1 MDLIRPGHRMG
12 RYTLVVLVL
21 LAASG
26 CGTAPRPRGPT
37 IVAQPQSAMYPMQ
50 PRGQASPR
58 LLGSP
63 AVEASCVPQAACAPQ
78 APRELSKAVLP
89 PYRIEPPDI
98 LLIDAVRAVPR
109 GPYTLRTLDALHI
122 QVRGS
127 LPDAP
132 IDGVYRI
139 EPGGTIRLGYHY
151 GSVPVSGLTVN
162 DAERAIARH
171 LRDYLREPIVSATL
185 ADISVK
191 QQIAGQHLV
200 APDGTVT
207 LGAYGNV
214 PVVGMTV
221 PEARQAIEQHLSRFL
236 DEPEISLQVYAY
248 NSKVYYVITQGAGL
262 GDGVYRFPVTG
273 NETVLDAISQINGL
287 QQVSSKKIWIA
298 RPTDDPGVVQVL
310 PVNWEQITAEG
321 MAATNY
327 QIFPGDRI
335 FVAEDRLVAL
345 DTAIAKLTA
354 PLERIMGFSL
364 LGVGTTTRFSGPVL
378 RGGGNQNST
387 F

>member
-1 MDLIRPGHRMG
+1 MLAG
-12 RYTLVVLVL
+12 L
-21 LAASG
+21 LAGGG
-26 CGTAPRPRGPT
+26 CETAPCRQGAT
-37 IVAQPQSAMYPMQ
+37 MVAQPQSAMIPAQ
-50 PRGQASPR
+50 PEGQMVMPR
-58 LLGSP
+58 LLGTP
-63 AVEASCVPQAACAPQ
+63 AVEDPGACAPH
-78 APRELSKAVLP
+78 APRELCKAVLP

-109 GPYTLRTLDALHI
+109 GPYCLRTLDALLV
-122 QVRGS
+122 QVRGT

-132 IDGVYRI
+132 INGVHRI
-139 EPGGTIRLGYHY
+139 EPGGAIRLGYHY
-151 GSVPVSGLTVN
+151 GSVSVAGLTVN
-162 DAERAIARH
+162 DAERAIEMH
-171 LRDYLREPIVSATL
+171 LRAHLRQPVVSATL

-207 LGAYGNV
+207 LGAYGTV
-214 PVVGMTV
+214 SVVGMTV
-221 PEARQAIEQHLSRFL
+221 PEARKAIEQHLAQYL
-236 DEPEISLQVYAY
+236 DEPEISLEVYAY

-287 QQVSSKKIWIA
+287 QQVSSKRIWIA
-298 RPTDDPGVVQVL
+298 RPTEDPCVMQVL
-310 PVNWEQITAEG
+310 PVNWEQITAQG
-321 MAATNY
+321 IAATNY
-327 QIFPGDRI
+327 QVFPGDRI

-345 DTAIAKLTA
+345 DTAVAKLTA
-354 PLERIMGFSL
+354 PFERIMGFSL

-378 RGGGNQNST
+378 RGGGNPNST